1 VSEDIEV
8 VVGRIGKPHG
18 LRGEVTLD
26 VRTDEPERRFAPG
39 TTLRAEAPAGADRR
53 PSTLTVA
60 RARWHQS
67 TLLVTFEELSD
78 RNAAEGLRGTV
89 LHATIGHDETP
100 EDPDEFYDHQL
111 VGLDVVDLD
120 GTRLGT
126 VEALV
131 HGSAQD
137 LLTVRTTDGRDALV
151 PFVAALVPEVDL
163 DARRVVVADR
173 PGLVSPFPDDTP
185 DDTPDDSSG
194 GDAGDDA

>member
-18 LRGEVTLD
+18 IRGEVTLD

-39 TTLRAEAPAGADRR
+39 TTLRAQAPAGADRR

-67 TLLVTFEELSD
+67 TLLVAFDELPD
-78 RNAAEGLRGTV
+78 RNAAEAARGTV
-89 LHATIGHDETP
+89 LHATLAHDEVP
-100 EDPDEFYDHQL
+100 DDPDEYYDHQL
-111 VGLDVVDLD
+111 VGLEVVDLD
-120 GTRLGT
+120 GTVLGT
-126 VEALV
+126 VKALV

-151 PFVAALVPEVDL
+151 PFVTALVPDVDL
-163 DARRVVVADR
+163 AAGRLVVADR
-173 PGLVSPFPDDTP
+173 PGLVSPFPEDVVGDT
-185 DDTPDDSSG
+185 
-194 GDAGDDA
+194 AGDGA